1 MERQLGAIRAE
12 RGQLSRTA
20 ESVTNPLSA
29 GINEAE
35 ESAHERYANAIK
47 LVEEEL
53 AVMKKLAATSL
64 WWVDY
69 TAKILFTL
77 QLIFNGVIMS
87 ASSFML
93 PGKLMAGL
101 ALGNTVIKGLETHF
115 KFEHTVETLREAL
128 ALIKHLEHD
137 FKHLRVD
144 AGMSHDNFE
153 DFKKEYDHA
162 MKKLKAMC

>member
-77 QLIFNGVIMS
+77 QLIFNENSTVFVCPVVIDFCGDLHRFLVS
-87 ASSFML
+87 D
-93 PGKLMAGL
+93 
-101 ALGNTVIKGLETHF
+101 LE
-115 KFEHTVETLREAL
+115 RP
-128 ALIKHLEHD
+128 
-137 FKHLRVD
+137 
-144 AGMSHDNFE
+144 
-153 DFKKEYDHA
+153 
-162 MKKLKAMC
+162 